1 MRFQLGQQAGLEQQ
15 STKMNT
21 PMFNNRILR
30 MFDPSYLTMTG
41 DNDSLYAS

>member
-1 MRFQLGQQAGLEQQ
+1 MRFQLGQAGVEQ

-41 DNDSLYAS
+41 DGDSLYAS

>member
-1 MRFQLGQQAGLEQQ
+1 MRFQLGQTDQ

-41 DNDSLYAS
+41 DSDSLYAS